1 MFSLVNYK
9 INGKL
14 HDGNKIYASKSVPD
28 SHVGCRL
35 PGNGMPSAVSGL
47 ALKAGLLG
55 SRERQLVGRG
65 ALYCHSL
72 QSTPTSSSLVQVPE

>member
-9 INGKL
+9 INRKL

-72 QSTPTSSSLVQVPE
+72 QSTPTSSSRVQVPE